1 MPAFGQMFGAPPRPP
16 AQTQF
21 AGTTLP
27 NYGDANQTQAALT
40 RMDFTN
46 WITTFMPYQ
55 DKLIEY
61 ATNQEL
67 PGLAMAQ
74 AQTDVNQAFDQQ
86 QGDLERKLR
95 PYGPLAADEQQSAD
109 RTLALSR
116 SAASAGAAN
125 RARDVTKARQQAIL
139 GNPTM
144 GGIY

>member
-1 MPAFGQMFGAPPRPP
+1 MATNQVNPL
-16 AQTQF
+16 
-21 AGTTLP
+21 AGLP

-46 WITTFMPYQ
+46 WLTTFMPYQ

-74 AQTDVNQAFDQQ
+74 AQTDVNKAFDQQ

-95 PYGPLAADEQQSAD
+95 PYGPLAADEQQAAD

-116 SAASAGAAN
+116 SAATAGAAN
-125 RARDVTKARQQAIL
+125 RARDATRARQQAIL

-144 GGIY
+144 GGIM